1 MKWQL
6 ATLSLALLTVL
17 LLVTAALRGW
27 LPSFSHQIFDE
38 DFDGSGLEL
47 GLYDAASGQRE
58 LYLPFFAVKSD
69 SVMMTLTSKVESQF
83 VAKIMLTPQAETR
96 IGMIYSYQPMVLH
109 AVNDR
114 PLVKSI
120 FNFNAH
126 NGVTFNSIEFEGNRM
141 LVMPSGLI
149 INEQH

>member
-1 MKWQL
+1 MM
-6 ATLSLALLTVL
+6 
-17 LLVTAALRGW
+17 
-27 LPSFSHQIFDE
+27 LPADNVNFTC
-38 DFDGSGLEL
+38 
-47 GLYDAASGQRE
+47 R
-58 LYLPFFAVKSD
+58 FFAVKSD